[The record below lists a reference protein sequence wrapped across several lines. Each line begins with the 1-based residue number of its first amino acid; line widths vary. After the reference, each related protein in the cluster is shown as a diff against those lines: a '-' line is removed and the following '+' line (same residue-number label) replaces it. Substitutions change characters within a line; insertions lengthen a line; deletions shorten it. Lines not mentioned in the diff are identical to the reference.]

1 LLKLTAWSQQIQ
13 RYPKQNPYSTIG
25 AEIAAQRHAL
35 GASPP
40 ALARLMARSDALLGR
55 VSHPREALADAVT
68 VKQLSAIQ
76 VRFTALWVEN
86 ERF

>member
-1 LLKLTAWSQQIQ
+1 
-13 RYPKQNPYSTIG
+13 
-25 AEIAAQRHAL
+25 
-35 GASPP
+35 
-40 ALARLMARSDALLGR
+40 MARSDALLGR